1 MPSSRGT
8 GGGGGGVVSQKRQK
22 TTDNYFIFVPKK
34 AKYDRNA
41 VGCRYAN
48 KSLISTVAFWFL
60 TNNTSLASET
70 KATEKLERKK
80 RDSLLNHDGKIQEQ
94 AEGGAKEKRGR
105 EK

>member
-1 MPSSRGT
+1 MGWC
-8 GGGGGGVVSQKRQK
+8 GVTK
-22 TTDNYFIFVPKK
+22 TTKNNRQLFHFCSEKG
-34 AKYDRNA
+34 KYDRNA